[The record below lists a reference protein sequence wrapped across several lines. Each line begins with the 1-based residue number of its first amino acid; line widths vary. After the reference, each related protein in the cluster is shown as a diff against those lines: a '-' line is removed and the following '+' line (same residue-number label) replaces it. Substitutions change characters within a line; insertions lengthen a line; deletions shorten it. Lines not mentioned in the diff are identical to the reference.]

1 MAAAKNYDIILM
13 DLQMPVMNGYQAA
26 TAIRKSSNPNN
37 QGVPIFA
44 LSASAGIDIKNKVR
58 DFGMDGH
65 ISKPFNPAEL
75 HQTLEKI
82 VFNL

>member
-1 MAAAKNYDIILM
+1 
-13 DLQMPVMNGYQAA
+13 MNGYQAA
-26 TAIRKSSNPNN
+26 EAIRKSRNPNN
-37 QGVPIFA
+37 QGIPIFA

-75 HQTLEKI
+75 HQTLERI